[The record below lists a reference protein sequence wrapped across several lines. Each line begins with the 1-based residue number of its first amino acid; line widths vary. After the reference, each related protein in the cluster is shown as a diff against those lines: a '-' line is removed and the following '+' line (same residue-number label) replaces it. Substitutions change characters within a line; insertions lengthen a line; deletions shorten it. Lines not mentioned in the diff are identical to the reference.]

1 MKRPFSLTT
10 ITLFLVCSIVSV
22 LTFAYLSDSS
32 APSTSRDVLFRAKL
46 VLTPHKFY
54 PVRLSSDTYIVD
66 VDSAFVPTDTV
77 IYRNERYVLLERS
90 K

>member
-1 MKRPFSLTT
+1 MKRSLSPTS
-10 ITLFLVCSIVSV
+10 ILFIFLASIAAVI
-22 LTFAYLSDSS
+22 TFAYLSDSS
-32 APSTSRDVLFRAKL
+32 TPSTSRDVLFRAKL
-46 VLTPHKFY
+46 VLTPHRFY

-77 IYRNERYVLLERS
+77 IYHNERYVLLERS

>member
-32 APSTSRDVLFRAKL
+32 PSPSRDVLFRAKL
-46 VLTPHKFY
+46 VLTPHKYY